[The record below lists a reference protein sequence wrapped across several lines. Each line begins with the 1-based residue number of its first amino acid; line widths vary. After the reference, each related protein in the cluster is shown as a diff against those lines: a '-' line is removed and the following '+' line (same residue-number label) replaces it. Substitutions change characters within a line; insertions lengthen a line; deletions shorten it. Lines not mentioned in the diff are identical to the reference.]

1 MSADIPI
8 ATILRINAERT
19 VPIERYEAD
28 GAFDRFG
35 YLRELS
41 EDHGAD
47 LAAVIE
53 IADLL
58 GPEEDF
64 DGLVTTIEDA
74 AEGFGF
80 GASLFAGG
88 GAADEAQPGERG

>member
-1 MSADIPI
+1 MGAWEQLPGKVLANLKTAGLAEVLRDLAD
-8 ATILRINAERT
+8 N
-19 VPIERYEAD
+19 
-28 GAFDRFG
+28 
-35 YLRELS
+35 
-41 EDHGAD
+41 HGAD
-47 LAAVIE
+47 LARVIE

-80 GASLFAGG
+80 GASIF
-88 GAADEAQPGERG
+88 D

>member
-1 MSADIPI
+1 MRNAAAHHDIPI

-19 VPIERYEAD
+19 VPIERYEED

-35 YLRELS
+35 YLRDLAET
-41 EDHGAD
+41 HGAD

-53 IADLL
+53 VADLL

-64 DGLVTTIEDA
+64 DGLICTIDDA

-80 GASLFAGG
+80 GSLIYAGDSDG
-88 GAADEAQPGERG
+88 

>member
-1 MSADIPI
+1 MNNQHNIPLTTIIRVNAARTIDI
-8 ATILRINAERT
+8 A
-19 VPIERYEAD
+19 RYEED
-28 GAFDRFG
+28 GAFDRFR
-35 YLRELS
+35 YLQDLA
-41 EDHGAD
+41 DNHGAD

-80 GASLFAGG
+80 GACLFAG
-88 GAADEAQPGERG
+88 EA

>member
-1 MSADIPI
+1 MSDNADHGIPI
-8 ATILRINAERT
+8 ATVLRINAERT
-19 VPIERYEAD
+19 VPIERYEED

-35 YLRELS
+35 YLRDLA
-41 EDHGAD
+41 DNHGAD
-47 LAAVIE
+47 LAALIE

-58 GPEEDF
+58 GPDEDF

-80 GASLFAGG
+80 GASLFAG
-88 GAADEAQPGERG
+88 EA